1 MVQFALTGF
10 ADKMSEILPVI
21 IKEFSR
27 RQAIELY
34 SGRITLPQFLILD
47 FLNRQ
52 RESKMTD
59 LAKFMGVS
67 TAAMTG
73 VVDRLV
79 RNRYVQRK
87 YELDD
92 RRVIKIKLSSK
103 GSELIKKIYRQRRK
117 MIISIFGKISRPER
131 EDYLR
136 ILMHIRDILTRQ
148 KMGN

>member
-1 MVQFALTGF
+1 MVQFALSGF

-47 FLNRQ
+47 FLNR
-52 RESKMTD
+52 RGEAKMTD
-59 LAKFMGVS
+59 LARFMRVT

-79 RNRYVQRK
+79 RNKYVQRIH
-87 YELDD
+87 ESND
-92 RRVIKIKLSSK
+92 RRVIKVKLSAK
-103 GSELIKKIYRQRRK
+103 GSRLIKKIYQQRRK
-117 MIISIFGKISRPER
+117 MIIHIFGRISRSER
-131 EDYLR
+131 EEYLR
-136 ILMHIRDILTRQ
+136 ILTHIHGILT
-148 KMGN
+148 NPN